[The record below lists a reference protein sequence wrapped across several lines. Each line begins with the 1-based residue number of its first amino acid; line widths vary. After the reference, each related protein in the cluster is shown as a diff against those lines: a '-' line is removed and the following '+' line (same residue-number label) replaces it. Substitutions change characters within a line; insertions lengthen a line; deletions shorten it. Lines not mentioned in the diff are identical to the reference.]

1 MACKWFHNFND
12 KKQIMDLM
20 NKKQPNLQ
28 SKTINMTIWPELSA
42 KMTMIDI
49 QGGYSPFQEKCG
61 QYMRY
66 LKFRI

>member
-1 MACKWFHNFND
+1 
-12 KKQIMDLM
+12 MDLM

-49 QGGYSPFQEKCG
+49 QWGYSPFQGVGPTHMHPEYQSLLG
-61 QYMRY
+61 G
-66 LKFRI
+66 KFQIGHIRV

>member
-1 MACKWFHNFND
+1 
-12 KKQIMDLM
+12 M

-61 QYMRY
+61 QYMRC